1 MREPDYARLLRF
13 RTGLRRFVRWS
24 DEQAAAAGVTPAQH
38 QLLLA
43 IRGSDAPR
51 GPTISAVADALL
63 LQHHS
68 AVGLVDRAV
77 DAGLVQRVPDPD
89 DRRVVHLRPT
99 ARGARVLRHLS
110 AAHEEELRRIA
121 PNLEALFG
129 PR

>member
-43 IRGSDAPR
+43 IRGSDEPN
-51 GPTISAVADALL
+51 
-63 LQHHS
+63 
-68 AVGLVDRAV
+68 RAV
-77 DAGLVQRVPDPD
+77 MLQEQRVPDPD